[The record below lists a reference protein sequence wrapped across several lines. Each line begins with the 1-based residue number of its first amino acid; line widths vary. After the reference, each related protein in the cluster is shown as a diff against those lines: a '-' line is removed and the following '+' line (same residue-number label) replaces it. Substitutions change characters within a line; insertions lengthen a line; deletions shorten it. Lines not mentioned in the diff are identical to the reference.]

1 MNDSKGSKNQV
12 TQQIGLRPTQ
22 KQILKKDIENFMND
36 VYEREK
42 SYTHKS
48 SSSLSR
54 KDRKKM
60 VEMIF
65 AEKPLEVHAKDTE
78 FVQI

>member
-1 MNDSKGSKNQV
+1 MGVKRNV
-12 TQQIGLRPTQ
+12 VFLRPTQ
-22 KQILKKDIENFMND
+22 KQIIHKDIERFVNN
-36 VYEREK
+36 VYDKEK
-42 SYTHKS
+42 SVSHKN

-65 AEKPLEVHAKDTE
+65 SEKPLEKHQREED
-78 FVQI
+78 FVQVEVRRPQP